1 MSGLLT
7 FIVALVV
14 VALAGPVAAHDPPAA
29 RTPSPLSAAP
39 HLAVIKPAPD
49 FALPDLDGRI
59 VRLADLRGRVALVSF
74 VYTRCLTACPLLTAR
89 LALLQRH
96 AAALPATERPV
107 LVSITVDPERDTPER
122 LRHYAEQF
130 GADRTS
136 WRFLRDEPSRLTP
149 VLHAWDEWTRRGS
162 DGELDHPARVYLLDR
177 AGRVREIYALEF
189 FEPRQAWLDVRALL
203 RER

>member
-1 MSGLLT
+1 
-7 FIVALVV
+7 
-14 VALAGPVAAHDPPAA
+14 
-29 RTPSPLSAAP
+29 
-39 HLAVIKPAPD
+39 
-49 FALPDLDGRI
+49 
-59 VRLADLRGRVALVSF
+59 VRLAELRGRVALVSF

-96 AAALPATERPV
+96 AVALPAAERPV
-107 LVSITVDPERDTPER
+107 LVSISVDPERDTAER
-122 LRHYAEQF
+122 F

-149 VLHAWDEWTRRGS
+149 VLHAWDEWTRRGG

-189 FEPRQAWLDVRALL
+189 FDQRQAWLDVRALL